1 MRAGASSCVEDHRI
15 NRLIADRGPAT
26 CGTNTIGYWQVPGLQ
41 EKSTMGSRLL
51 TRSIVLLLTLWSV
64 ASFAAVTPYPP
75 YPGAKPSPA
84 FKVTVDGQPVFVHR
98 FLTYDQFQFMD
109 YASFS
114 MTGKVHVT
122 VTKLVGEMNVLTC
135 DVRPLAYGIR
145 PRISG
150 NTVSFD
156 LDRPRYL
163 LVFPNEMAAF

>member
-51 TRSIVLLLTLWSV
+51 SRSIVLLLTLWSV

-84 FKVTVDGQPVFVHR
+84 FKVPGDGEPVFAHGR
-98 FLTYDQFQFMD
+98 
-109 YASFS
+109 
-114 MTGKVHVT
+114 HVSRLGGSRPGGLR
-122 VTKLVGEMNVLTC
+122 VEGVRGRRH
-135 DVRPLAYGIR
+135 VRPVAR
-145 PRISG
+145 Q
-150 NTVSFD
+150 
-156 LDRPRYL
+156 
-163 LVFPNEMAAF
+163 